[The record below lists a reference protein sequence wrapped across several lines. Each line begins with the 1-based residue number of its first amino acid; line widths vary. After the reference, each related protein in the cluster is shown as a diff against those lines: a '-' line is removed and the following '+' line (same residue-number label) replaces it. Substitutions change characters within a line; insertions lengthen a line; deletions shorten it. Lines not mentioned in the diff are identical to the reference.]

1 MNLAERRQRAGPAP
15 PPASAGPGASAQR
28 AASPDAYAAAAA
40 DRSRT
45 RLAIRLTV
53 FLPDL
58 DRHAWH
64 QLAPPGPDRRPHP
77 CLGQPG
83 YLGRHPGLA
92 ACREVRPA
100 GRRAGRCWPGP
111 APVRSVTGA
120 AAGAAVPAEG
130 LSAVIPSAAGRSTAS
145 PSAAGLSAAG
155 LSAAGLSAAGRS
167 GEPGQAEGRPAGP
180 GQAGRVM
187 ACPEPVLAAA
197 AVTAQGMRAAAAEL
211 GGSARAGPERAGTG
225 RAEAAP
231 PAASVCQ
238 RPAGGPDSS
247 RRALAGRG
255 PGRSQDPPARTG
267 ALAPVRPDRQGW
279 H

>member
-155 LSAAGLSAAGRS
+155 LSAAGRS